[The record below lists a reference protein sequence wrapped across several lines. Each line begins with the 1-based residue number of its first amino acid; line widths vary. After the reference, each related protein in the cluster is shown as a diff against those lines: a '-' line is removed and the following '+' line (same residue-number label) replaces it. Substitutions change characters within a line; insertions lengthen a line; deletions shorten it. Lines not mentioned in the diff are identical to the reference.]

1 MELIIEI
8 IFIIVLTIIIII
20 NIYLRNLMKDL
31 VNTKLDS
38 NLSGFEIARNISSKY
53 QNEELHIIKK
63 NGKFLDHYNSE
74 RKVIK
79 LSPEVFDGTDKYAFY
94 VALNVALTTN
104 SAKNSQ
110 CELLKITRFLVI
122 SSYIIIIIGSFINN
136 SKIIN
141 LGFILFIISFIILL
155 IKSYYFNYSEEEI
168 TEISNY
174 IKEEKLINDF
184 EIKYLNLLNLLNI
197 GTLPYNFINYFR

>member
-1 MELIIEI
+1 
-8 IFIIVLTIIIII
+8 
-20 NIYLRNLMKDL
+20 MKDL

-53 QNEELHIIKK
+53 QKEELHIIKK

-136 SKIIN
+136 SKIFPCKRNGNGSSAVCVKLAGEKFGIEKQ
-141 LGFILFIISFIILL
+141 ISCLA
-155 IKSYYFNYSEEEI
+155 SY
-168 TEISNY
+168 TE
-174 IKEEKLINDF
+174 
-184 EIKYLNLLNLLNI
+184 
-197 GTLPYNFINYFR
+197 NFCYHCQHVPACCSG